1 MRTRETSARNSYV
14 KSNIYRGRK
23 RRAAF
28 KRGKYNGGG
37 GNVETQRDVER
48 DVKKGEPRVG
58 HTPAFLE
65 SSLSG
70 RAAAVVTGGG
80 HEISEEKHVS
90 KSESIATMLWRRER
104 ERGLALS

>member
-1 MRTRETSARNSYV
+1 M
-14 KSNIYRGRK
+14 
-23 RRAAF
+23 
-28 KRGKYNGGG
+28 
-37 GNVETQRDVER
+37 ETQRDVER